1 MAARILYHFK
11 MSPFSRRAR
20 LALAH
25 KRLASTTELRDAR
38 AEPAHMDE
46 MKRLSALSTL
56 PVFVDGT
63 HVLVDSAS
71 ILHYLDAAY
80 PDAPALFSSDLEGRV
95 RALETI
101 ALCDSILNPVVDLG
115 SRYFPLSACEA
126 WVSTVAERRERI
138 DDAFERLVAVAP
150 SLGKDGAWGA
160 GEISLFSMILW
171 FCGLPG
177 RIGQTPAIER
187 ILALGVDVP
196 AELLTWAEPFQ
207 TREDVLAL

>member
-25 KRLASTTELRDAR
+25 KGLASTTELRDAR
-38 AEPAHMDE
+38 AEPAHMAE
-46 MKRLSALSTL
+46 VKRLSALSTL
-56 PVFVDGT
+56 PVFVDGA
-63 HVLVDSAS
+63 HVLVDSTS

-80 PDAPALFSSDLEGRV
+80 PDAPALFPSDLDGRV
-95 RALETI
+95 QALETI

-115 SRYFPLSACEA
+115 ARYFPLSESQVWAA
-126 WVSTVAERRERI
+126 TVAERRERI
-138 DDAFERLVAVAP
+138 DDALERLVAIAP
-150 SLGKDGAWGA
+150 SLGQEGAWRA
-160 GEISLFSMILW
+160 GEISLYSMILW
-171 FCGLPG
+171 FGGLPA
-177 RIGQTPAIER
+177 RVGQTPAIER